1 MTEQA
6 QANGDGTQE
15 SPIADKD
22 WWLFVPEEERAL
34 YQKAGYGSR
43 QAIKG
48 KAALI
53 AIDVTKFFTGSKPA
67 PIMEAIKEYSSSCGD
82 AAWEALPHVRELLDA
97 FRAAGLPVV
106 YTARDVEAQA
116 AAKGST
122 KRKQS
127 DAARRDHSGNS
138 WVEIVEPADDEWV
151 CTKARASAFYG
162 TTLDA
167 YLRINQVQTVV
178 ICGGTTSGCV
188 RASSIDAYSA
198 GFDVVVAEDACFD
211 RARTPHLAN
220 LFDLN
225 AKYAGVLPAQEIVD
239 QIHAAAPAAVA

>member
-6 QANGDGTQE
+6 QANGGGMDE
-15 SPIADKD
+15 SPIAHKD
-22 WWLFVPEEERAL
+22 WWLSVPEEERAL

-43 QAIKG
+43 QGIAG
-48 KAALI
+48 KTALI
-53 AIDVTKFFTGSKPA
+53 AIDVTKFFTGSRPA
-67 PIMEAIKEYSSSCGD
+67 PIQEAIKEYSSSCGD
-82 AAWEALPHVRELLDA
+82 AAWQALPHVRELLDA

-122 KRKQS
+122 KRIQTN
-127 DAARRDHSGNS
+127 AARRDHSGNS
-138 WVEIVEPADDEWV
+138 WVELVEPAEDEWV

-167 YLRINQVQTVV
+167 YLRINQVRTVV

-188 RASSIDAYSA
+188 RASSADAYSA
-198 GFDVVVAEDACFD
+198 GFEVVVAEDACFD

-225 AKYAGVLPAQEIVD
+225 AKYATVLATGEIVE
-239 QIHAAAPAAVA
+239 AVREPVAQL